1 MIFLYIVLIYFLY
14 LISAVFIGQFIKL
27 REDKKSEKVNQYI
40 ENEFNKFVSDKIKYN
55 KLDKN
60 KYEAYFHVLNYK
72 DKDGDWS
79 KKEYVIILIKD
90 DIKHYYDAYH
100 VYNQLGDT
108 PRIIFFDKKKKE
120 TKIIENFDKNIARH
134 LKLTP
139 QKENLEE
146 FLENVY
152 LINVKNKEVMWLRR
166 ITSGEVKRYES
177 RDEELKEEFW
187 KDL

>member
-1 MIFLYIVLIYFLY
+1 M
-14 LISAVFIGQFIKL
+14 
-27 REDKKSEKVNQYI
+27 
-40 ENEFNKFVSDKIKYN
+40 
-55 KLDKN
+55 
-60 KYEAYFHVLNYK
+60 
-72 DKDGDWS
+72 
-79 KKEYVIILIKD
+79 
-90 DIKHYYDAYH
+90 
-100 VYNQLGDT
+100 
-108 PRIIFFDKKKKE
+108 
-120 TKIIENFDKNIARH
+120 
-134 LKLTP
+134 KLTP

>member
-14 LISAVFIGQFIKL
+14 LISAVFIGKFIKL

-72 DKDGDWS
+72 DEDGDWS

-108 PRIIFFDKKKKE
+108 PRIIF
-120 TKIIENFDKNIARH
+120 FDKNIARH